1 MLQHKLREAV
11 GISEAVEEQDVTNSI
26 LFEEEVPA
34 IKAKS
39 AHRKKE
45 PFVLFGSSFPKD
57 KEYTQVC
64 RNINQIKICMETG
77 RTVIL
82 LNLENLYESLYDL
95 LNQYYITLG
104 TSRYVDL
111 GLQTHR
117 VKCRVDRNFKYDSSV
132 IYES

>member
-1 MLQHKLREAV
+1 MLRHYLSKAV
-11 GISEAVEEQDVTNSI
+11 GLGTDRGMAAETLSVIEDLGASTGAPN
-26 LFEEEVPA
+26 
-34 IKAKS
+34 
-39 AHRKKE
+39 RME

-57 KEYTQVC
+57 REYTQIC

-95 LNQYYITLG
+95 LNQYYIYLG
-104 TSRYVDL
+104 GSRYVDL

-117 VKCRVDRNFKYDSSV
+117 VKCRVHDDFK
-132 IYES
+132 